1 MDTLM
6 DSTDGAYRVVTT
18 DSSYL
23 VDLDRMV
30 IRRTPRSQDPDGT
43 LLRRDDE
50 LVALLQIVECSVG
63 ALMRLLVDLHVLGAP
78 FTARTTTPVCSIDRV
93 PSPGEQAR

>member
-1 MDTLM
+1 MDG
-6 DSTDGAYRVVTT
+6 TDGANLVVTT

-30 IRRTPRSQDPDGT
+30 VRRTQRSQDPDGSH
-43 LLRRDDE
+43 LRRDDE
-50 LVALLQIVECSVG
+50 LVTLLQIVEWSVG
-63 ALMRLLVDLHVLGAP
+63 APMRLLVDLHVLGVP
-78 FTARTTTPVCSIDRV
+78 FTARTLTPVATIDRV